1 MAGAQHSRSPVA
13 AGIWRRC
20 PTNTPSC
27 NVFPPLGAILLTG
40 YSATADLEIV
50 APRVCLGRTA
60 PPDRPNGPSDGAS
73 TGTKRKR
80 YQLAPEE
87 ISTGGEKL
95 PSQKLKGGRWAKD
108 SAMKA
113 AHHRLVGY
121 DRQTELEKFEVTIP
135 RHIFA
140 EVSSLAAVD
149 DDDPDA
155 VGCHELTRKQAHR
168 IAIKVHRSLPSGL
181 DFFLEGFA
189 A

>member
-1 MAGAQHSRSPVA
+1 
-13 AGIWRRC
+13 
-20 PTNTPSC
+20 
-27 NVFPPLGAILLTG
+27 
-40 YSATADLEIV
+40 
-50 APRVCLGRTA
+50 
-60 PPDRPNGPSDGAS
+60 
-73 TGTKRKR
+73 
-80 YQLAPEE
+80 
-87 ISTGGEKL
+87 
-95 PSQKLKGGRWAKD
+95 
-108 SAMKA
+108 MKA

-155 VGCHELTRKQAHR
+155 VGCHELTREQAHR
-168 IAIKVHRSLPSGL
+168 IAINVHRSLPSGL